1 MANVRSIAAV
11 VALTLLGT
19 ASAAYAQSAPAKP
32 RAQPAPD
39 AFVVRGDFNL
49 KDSQFGSQSGRRTL
63 VWDAKKGRWGLM
75 LDITPRLGVD
85 AQARDVE
92 AGAFFRVT
100 PQLRVGGAVGV
111 GPQTT
116 PVRKSGDRDEEA
128 PRVRLE
134 TAFKF

>member
-1 MANVRSIAAV
+1 MAAL
-11 VALTLLGT
+11 ALTGAAT
-19 ASAAYAQSAPAKP
+19 AALAQSAPARP
-32 RAQPAPD
+32 RVQPAPD

-49 KDSQFGSQSGRRTL
+49 RDAQFGPQTGRRTL

-75 LDITPRLGVD
+75 LDISPRMGAD

-111 GPQTT
+111 GSQAT
-116 PVRKSGDRDEEA
+116 PERKPGGSEEA

>member
-1 MANVRSIAAV
+1 MVA
-11 VALTLLGT
+11 ALTLLGSATT
-19 ASAAYAQSAPAKP
+19 AFAQSAPAKP
-32 RAQPAPD
+32 RVQPAPD

-49 KDSQFGSQSGRRTL
+49 KDSQFGPQTGRRTL

-75 LDITPRLGVD
+75 LDITPRPGVD
-85 AQARDVE
+85 PQARDVE
-92 AGAFFRVT
+92 AGAYFRVT

-111 GPQTT
+111 GPGPA
-116 PVRKSGDRDEEA
+116 PVRKPSEGDET